1 MLAIPNSL
9 GRQPIAKI
17 LKDTYMW
24 VFSLRCRPV
33 RIALQVGLATGC
45 MLSAHG
51 QVIAVESSS
60 AASFEARSAE
70 QFKQA
75 KSRFQTQ
82 TNAEAAWQFG
92 RACFDAAAASNDRT
106 RRAELAESGIAACRQ
121 AILRNPASAPAHY
134 YLGMNLGELADTRR
148 NLSGL
153 RLVKEME
160 REFLAARDLDE
171 HFDFAGADRNLGLLY
186 LQAPVFMSIGSRTKA
201 RQYLRRAVELAPEYP
216 ENRLNLV
223 EACLKWNET
232 KDARRELKVLEEKW
246 AQLRSRYSGPTW
258 AESWSQWDKRFIAA
272 KRKLDL
278 PAKQ

>member
-1 MLAIPNSL
+1 
-9 GRQPIAKI
+9 
-17 LKDTYMW
+17 
-24 VFSLRCRPV
+24 
-33 RIALQVGLATGC
+33 
-45 MLSAHG
+45 MLSTHG
-51 QVIAVESSS
+51 QVIAAAASS
-60 AASFEARSAE
+60 APSFDVRAAE

-75 KSRFQTQ
+75 KTRFETQ

-92 RACFDAAAASNDRT
+92 RACFDGAEASNDRT
-106 RRAELAESGIAACRQ
+106 RRAELAETGIAACREGV
-121 AILRNPASAPAHY
+121 LRNPASAPAHY

-186 LQAPVFMSIGSRTKA
+186 MQAPVFMSIGSRTKA
-201 RQYLRRAVELAPEYP
+201 RQYLRRAVEVAPEYP
-216 ENRLNLV
+216 ENRLNLI

-232 KDARRELKVLEEKW
+232 KDARRELKALEENW
-246 AQLRSRYSGPTW
+246 SQARSKFSSPTW
-258 AESWSQWDKRFIAA
+258 AGSWSQWDKRFIAA

-278 PAKQ
+278 PSKQLESPHEE